1 MADQKQ
7 ITCPFCTGTVLP
19 KLAARPFLSLNGF
32 LQRNFGIQ
40 IPSTAFSTLLQ
51 NVPIPK
57 KALFLQG
64 CTACGGKGTIPD
76 PSDDSAKYSKVAALA
91 QQHQPEI
98 EKNEALATGC
108 NRYTIIQ
115 GSDLLEVGLG
125 MNTTPSYRVD
135 KDKGIRN
142 ARLADPSEINT
153 TQGGPQIPIG
163 ATANHVQGTNP
174 LASPGGQYVIK
185 CSNKFSLLVGA
196 QGVDITTGG
205 PVNIHGGITSII
217 GPEVTV
223 GSSTGRLL
231 LEGETVVV
239 NGKSI
244 EVTPS
249 DGHLFVRGTISNT
262 GNLVTAGHIHAES
275 MSVVK
280 LDCVGKNQ
288 TTTISG
294 PGNLMTGPAFWG
306 PSTALVGTLLDISS
320 NITQQVAN
328 PDFATQLTSIR
339 GALAMSEGMVNL
351 AYAAVPFELSPC
363 GVAYNGA
370 TAYPVFLFPHV
381 HALPDLRHT
390 HEVRVP
396 DFSLSDTADEVR
408 NSQAGVTDSA
418 PLHKQSSSALQAAAS
433 LISSIGTAFTA
444 IRSSTQNNLFSKHL
458 G

>member
-1 MADQKQ
+1 MAQQQ

-19 KLAARPFLSLNGF
+19 KLAARPFLSLNGL
-32 LQRNFGIQ
+32 LQRNFGIK

-51 NVPIPK
+51 MAPIPK
-57 KALFLQG
+57 KLLFLQS
-64 CTACGGKGTIPD
+64 CIACGGSGKLKD
-76 PSDDSAKYSKVAALA
+76 PSDDSDKHKQVADLAK
-91 QQHQPEI
+91 QHQAEI

-115 GSDLLEVGLG
+115 GSDLLEVGIG

-135 KDKGIRN
+135 EGKSIRN
-142 ARLADPSEINT
+142 ARLADPSEVDT
-153 TQGGPQIPIG
+153 SKGGPQAPIG
-163 ATANHVQGTNP
+163 AASNHVQGTNP
-174 LASPGGQYVIK
+174 LASPGGVYVIK
-185 CSNKFSLLVGA
+185 CSNKFSVLAGA

-217 GPEVTV
+217 GPEVTI

-244 EVTPS
+244 EVAPS

-262 GNLVTAGHIHAES
+262 GNIVTGGHIHAES

-280 LDCVGKNQ
+280 MDCTSRNE

-306 PSTALVGTLLDISS
+306 TTGLVGSLLDLSS
-320 NITQQVAN
+320 NVTQQVSN

-339 GALAMSEGMVNL
+339 GALAMSDSMINM
-351 AYAAVPFELSPC
+351 AYTAIPFELKPS
-363 GVAYNGA
+363 GFAGIV
-370 TAYPVFLFPHV
+370 PVYLFPHV

-390 HEVRVP
+390 HEVKVP
-396 DFSLSDTADEVR
+396 DFDHSDTADALR
-408 NSQAGVTDSA
+408 NKQAGVTGSA
-418 PLHKQSSSALQAAAS
+418 PLHKDSSSALQAVAS
-433 LISSIGTAFTA
+433 LVSSIGTAFTA
-444 IRSSTQNNLFSKHL
+444 IRSATQNNLFLRHFT
-458 G
+458 

>member
-51 NVPIPK
+51 LAPIPK
-57 KALFLQG
+57 KALFLQS
-64 CTACGGKGTIPD
+64 CVACGGKGSIPD
-76 PSDDSAKYSKVAALA
+76 PSDDSAKHAQVADLA
-91 QQHQPEI
+91 KQHQAEI

-115 GSDLLEVGLG
+115 GSDLLEVGIG

-135 KDKGIRN
+135 EGKGIRN
-142 ARLADPSEINT
+142 ARLADPSEVDT
-153 TQGGPQIPIG
+153 SKGGPQAPIG

-174 LASPGGQYVIK
+174 LSSPGGVYVIK
-185 CSNKFSLLVGA
+185 CSNKFSVLAGA
-196 QGVDITTGG
+196 QGIDITTGG

-217 GPEVTV
+217 GPEVTI

-231 LEGETVVV
+231 LEGETVIV

-244 EVTPS
+244 EVSPS

-262 GNLVTAGHIHAES
+262 GNIITGGHIHAES

-280 LDCVGKNQ
+280 MDCVSRNE

-306 PSTALVGTLLDISS
+306 PETALVGTLLDLSS
-320 NITQQVAN
+320 NVSQQVAN

-339 GALAMSEGMVNL
+339 GALGMSESMVNL
-351 AYAAVPFELSPC
+351 AYAAIPFELKPS
-363 GVAYNGA
+363 GVTA
-370 TAYPVFLFPHV
+370 TVPPVPVYLFPHV

-396 DFSLSDTADEVR
+396 NFDHSDTADELR
-408 NSQAGVTDSA
+408 NKQAGVTDSA
-418 PLHKQSSSALQAAAS
+418 PLGKDSSSPLQAVAS

-444 IRSSTQNNLFSKHL
+444 ARSATQNSVFLKHL
-458 G
+458 L